1 MVTVY
6 NVENLE
12 VFFDTINQFQNP
24 VTIQTKKG
32 EYSEDLRNNAMLQ
45 EVLLSVAGEKG
56 LEQICLDIEGKED
69 IDKIVME
76 NPGYIRT
83 GKNQMLKGG
92 ISDPRNKALMK
103 MFNMIGIGERA
114 GSDYCFPFRGRIQ
127 QVSRY
132 RTAHWS

>member
-45 EVLLSVAGEKG
+45 EVLLSVAGENG

-69 IDKIVME
+69 IDKIV
-76 NPGYIRT
+76 T
-83 GKNQMLKGG
+83 FLLSKNKKG
-92 ISDPRNKALMK
+92 
-103 MFNMIGIGERA
+103 
-114 GSDYCFPFRGRIQ
+114 
-127 QVSRY
+127 RY
-132 RTAHWS
+132 S